1 MLKILFRQL
10 GLFTKE
16 NREHGQIL
24 YDRVLDMVVDQNP
37 HFFRWSKIHLPYLV
51 SPHKE
56 ILKSLKVDDGKEFL
70 FRGNIMIEGGME
82 VVYLGMYQS
91 PAGII
96 KAAIEEDADVIGVS
110 YLSGE
115 HLVYTPLI
123 VEEMKK
129 RGLDDVLL
137 IAGGS
142 FPPEDIPAMKEMGID
157 GVFRGGSL
165 TREIVDYIKDKVCR
179 KG

>member
-1 MLKILFRQL
+1 MSKQKVKVIITKVGLDGHDRGAKVVASQLK
-10 GLFTKE
+10 E
-16 NREHGQIL
+16 A
-24 YDRVLDMVVDQNP
+24 
-37 HFFRWSKIHLPYLV
+37 
-51 SPHKE
+51 
-56 ILKSLKVDDGKEFL
+56 
-70 FRGNIMIEGGME
+70 GME

-91 PAGII
+91 PDGII
-96 KAAIEEDADVIGVS
+96 KAAVDEDADVIGVS

-123 VEEMKK
+123 VEAMKK
-129 RGLDDVLL
+129 SGLDDVLL

-157 GVFRGGSL
+157 EVFRGGSL
-165 TREIVDYIKDKVCR
+165 TREIVDYIMENVGG